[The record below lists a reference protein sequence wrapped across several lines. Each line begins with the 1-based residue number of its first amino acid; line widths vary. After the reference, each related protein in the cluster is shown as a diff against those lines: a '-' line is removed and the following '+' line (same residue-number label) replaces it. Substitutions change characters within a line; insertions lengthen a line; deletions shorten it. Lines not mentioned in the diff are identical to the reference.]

1 MIHMKREPVY
11 TDRDKMIMGEQN
23 IMESKAHERYEYIDF
38 LKGIAAIGIIGI
50 HTAFWGGVN
59 HMLRFGL
66 RT

>member
-1 MIHMKREPVY
+1 MKREPVY

-50 HTAFWGGVN
+50 HTAFWGG
-59 HMLRFGL
+59 
-66 RT
+66 